1 EFRKVMEEASGRDLG
16 WFFQQWLYRAGSPV
30 VEATWTYDG
39 AGRKVALDLA
49 QTQKSDAYRLPL
61 EVFVGNRVEHVTMTE
76 RKQRF
81 EFAATQQPA
90 NVELDPGTWVLM
102 QSKIEKR

>member
-1 EFRKVMEEASGRDLG
+1 MEEASGQDLG

-30 VEATWTYDG
+30 VDATWTYNP
-39 AGRKVALDLA
+39 AAHQLAVELA
-49 QTQKSDAYRLPL
+49 QTQKADVYRLPL
-61 EVFVGNRVEHVTMTE
+61 EVAVGGRVERVVMSE

-81 EFAATQQPA
+81 EFAAAQQPA